1 MHHWSYGFCG
11 YVHFLSIVQHVPHG
25 QASPQEAKGDAEF
38 AATIQSNLAAAYAK
52 KGDHNNALA
61 AAEEVRSAWC
71 FLQIFF
77 VFYLR
82 YLSLIRGCP
91 LQATQI
97 HTNSWNLSMNIGQC
111 HTLAHRNQQLSTTR
125 FEAIRLRPDWAKAH
139 SRKALSLLERSGNLR
154 SQVIS
159 SIPKSEQLIPLWTF
173 WDHLPDYNPILPVP
187 FFAGKWGKWLRPEN
201 VNAIGLS
208 TGWR

>member
-111 HTLAHRNQQLSTTR
+111 HTLVIATNNCPQQD
-125 FEAIRLRPDWAKAH
+125 LRPFVCGQTGQRPIHARPWACWNAQGI
-139 SRKALSLLERSGNLR
+139 SDLR
-154 SQVIS
+154 SFHPSQSQSNWSPFGPFGTIY
-159 SIPKSEQLIPLWTF
+159 LITTQFYLCLF
-173 WDHLPDYNPILPVP
+173 LQ
-187 FFAGKWGKWLRPEN
+187 GSRGS
-201 VNAIGLS
+201 GL
-208 TGWR
+208 GQKM